1 MTKKRYMTFTKYYDD
16 SNVDHILNEQA
27 SKGWVLKSATSVGQ
41 SNSKVHYIMEKDLE
55 SEEDDNSYK
64 PHRL

>member
-1 MTKKRYMTFTKYYDD
+1 MTKKRYTSFTKYYDD
-16 SNVDHILNEQA
+16 SSINDILNEKA
-27 SKGWVLKSATSVGQ
+27 SDGWVLKSAISVGQ
-41 SNSKVHYIMEKDLE
+41 NNNKVHYIMEKDLE